1 MSIVSRTRSADP
13 ALGVLCARKRARDEA
28 DVALVMAALDWA
40 LAHGPVDEGY
50 VFGETGLGLGGP
62 GCPEIGEF
70 AVHEVALALGMSSDA
85 GAVWLGKAL
94 ELRHRLPRLWARVV
108 ALEVAVWKAFRVAE
122 RTLLLS
128 PPGADYVDQHLAPV
142 ADVCSFAQIE
152 RTTDDA
158 LARFDPADAERRRAA
173 AAERRRFDI
182 GLDHAGTDGVVYVD
196 GCLDLADALD
206 LDQAIR
212 DGARRL
218 ADLGSTEPLNVRRSM
233 AAGDLARHQL
243 TLDLDTSGPG
253 RGVTIYAHLDGTDIA
268 TIDNTV
274 APALVAQ
281 VEQWC
286 RNAGTHITI
295 KPVIDL
301 NTDLATDSYEP
312 TGRLREQVLLRDRHC
327 VFPRCTRRRVDL
339 DHIVPFDA
347 GGPTATSN
355 LAALCRRHH
364 RAKTFGGW
372 RYTATRPGAY
382 AWTSPAGLTYL
393 VDRTTE
399 P

>member
-1 MSIVSRTRSADP
+1 MEGVPGRRAHPAPPTHGRDTSTSTSHRS
-13 ALGVLCARKRARDEA
+13 
-28 DVALVMAALDWA
+28 
-40 LAHGPVDEGY
+40 
-50 VFGETGLGLGGP
+50 
-62 GCPEIGEF
+62 
-70 AVHEVALALGMSSDA
+70 
-85 GAVWLGKAL
+85 
-94 ELRHRLPRLWARVV
+94 PR
-108 ALEVAVWKAFRVAE
+108 
-122 RTLLLS
+122 S
-128 PPGADYVDQHLAPV
+128 
-142 ADVCSFAQIE
+142 CSFAQIE
-152 RTTDDA
+152 RTTDEA
-158 LARFDPADAERRRAA
+158 LARFDPAEADRRRAS
-173 AAERRRFDI
+173 AAELRRFDI
-182 GLDHAGTDGVVYVD
+182 GLDHAGTDGVVYVE

-218 ADLGSTEPLNVRRSM
+218 ADLGSTEPLSVRRSM

-286 RNAGTHITI
+286 RNAGTHVTI

-301 NTDLATDSYEP
+301 NTDLATDAYSPPAGSASRSCSE
-312 TGRLREQVLLRDRHC
+312 TGTASSPAAPDAAS
-327 VFPRCTRRRVDL
+327 TSTTSS
-339 DHIVPFDA
+339 PFDA